1 MAQSPHDAIF
11 KAVFSELDNATGV
24 LRRMLPPFVEGTVDW
39 ASLQVEPG
47 SFVDRRLGHRHSD
60 LLFSVQAGPSRL
72 LLYVLLEHQ
81 STADPWMALRLLRY
95 MVRVWTRGPRT
106 GALPLIVPL
115 VLSHVEGGWH
125 VDPWFSA
132 LLDPDAVGMVPEAVP
147 EFRFRVLDLAATSNA
162 DLRGSTLTDEAILT
176 LWLLRDIR
184 DAVAFSTNL
193 ATWTDVFSRLERHPA
208 GREKITRLLTYVLWA
223 GEDLQLD
230 EIHAILEDA
239 APIAGEILMTTI
251 AERLIAEGKAR
262 GLAEGLAEGK
272 VESLLTVLEARGLR
286 PSVEQRARI
295 EACSD
300 VELLDQWTLEAV
312 TALSVDDV
320 LG

>member
-115 VLSHVEGGWH
+115 VLSHGLQFNKLHYG
-125 VDPWFSA
+125 
-132 LLDPDAVGMVPEAVP
+132 
-147 EFRFRVLDLAATSNA
+147 
-162 DLRGSTLTDEAILT
+162 
-176 LWLLRDIR
+176 
-184 DAVAFSTNL
+184 
-193 ATWTDVFSRLERHPA
+193 FSRLF
-208 GREKITRLLTYVLWA
+208 
-223 GEDLQLD
+223 D
-230 EIHAILEDA
+230 
-239 APIAGEILMTTI
+239 M
-251 AERLIAEGKAR
+251 
-262 GLAEGLAEGK
+262 
-272 VESLLTVLEARGLR
+272 
-286 PSVEQRARI
+286 
-295 EACSD
+295 
-300 VELLDQWTLEAV
+300 
-312 TALSVDDV
+312 
-320 LG
+320 